1 MRMTTAS
8 SRDGVSLRG
17 FEAAHLDDLVQM
29 WRTSFEHGVGIRD
42 WHSLEEQRAY
52 FMREVLPNNDVRLA
66 FEADRLVA
74 FIAATDRSIAQL
86 YVDVRHHG
94 KGIGSGLLNWAKDRS
109 AGTLTLYT
117 FARNQMARAFYER
130 HGFVAVALGFEPMWQ
145 LDDVKYQWERP

>member
-8 SRDGVSLRG
+8 SREGVSLRA
-17 FEAAHLDDLVQM
+17 FEATHLDDLVQM

-94 KGIGSGLLNWAKDRS
+94 KGIGSSLLNWAKDGS

-130 HGFVAVALGFEPMWQ
+130 HGFVAVAHGFEPMWQ
-145 LDDVKYQWERP
+145 LDDVRYQWERP